1 MSVTNPNFLGAVSGL
16 SGLAYG
22 ILFGVYPSIVAET
35 FGIHGLSQ
43 NWGILT
49 LAPAVAGNTFNLFF
63 GTVYDRHS
71 TLTPGGPLV
80 CAGLGCYRPAYL
92 MTFGAS
98 LLGVVI
104 SLWIIRRE
112 RLELIAENRAAD
124 ADQRYDVDDGVY

>member
-1 MSVTNPNFLGAVSGL
+1 MLVTNPHFLGAVSGL

-49 LAPAVAGNTFNLFF
+49 LAPAVAGNTFNLFY
-63 GTVYDRHS
+63 GSVYDHHS
-71 TLTPGGPLV
+71 TVTPEGQRV
-80 CAGLGCYRPAYL
+80 CAGLECYRPAYL

-98 LLGVVI
+98 VI
-104 SLWIIRRE
+104 GLCLSLWIIRRE
-112 RLELIAENRAAD
+112 RLEILAD
-124 ADQRYDVDDGVY
+124 NKRNDEE